1 MAPAWKSLVWDI
13 KKKKLLTLSAADIFQ
28 VAESLGP
35 EAVTSR
41 FDLVH
46 ISSFLNSKHSLEL
59 EDSGMSELLRLNDVI
74 EKNVVNHDMLLLSGG
89 TDVVDPLNTQAGGTI
104 DQMSQANGST
114 GPPGASSTEQILT
127 TYGELGKKIQSMM
140 LPTAQSQSQPPPL
153 THQTSTHMTCPLPNL
168 SVSGWFP

>member
-59 EDSGMSELLRLNDVI
+59 EDSGMSELLRL
-74 EKNVVNHDMLLLSGG
+74 
-89 TDVVDPLNTQAGGTI
+89 
-104 DQMSQANGST
+104 
-114 GPPGASSTEQILT
+114 
-127 TYGELGKKIQSMM
+127 KKTFMVYNIY
-140 LPTAQSQSQPPPL
+140 
-153 THQTSTHMTCPLPNL
+153 
-168 SVSGWFP
+168 